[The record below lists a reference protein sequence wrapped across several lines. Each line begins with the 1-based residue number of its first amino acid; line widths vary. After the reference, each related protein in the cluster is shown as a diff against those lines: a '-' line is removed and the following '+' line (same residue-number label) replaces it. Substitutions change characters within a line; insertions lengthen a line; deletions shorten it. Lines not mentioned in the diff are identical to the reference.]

1 MPDNSKVGTVGTEFV
16 ILFLPNHDAHSSIP
30 YVIVT
35 TPSYDPVTVDVIVD
49 FINFHQ
55 TFTVTR
61 FSDHKVQ
68 LPVSVYLIQG
78 AEDKT
83 VIIRSSSGVSVHLL
97 SYRSTTTDAFLV
109 MPTKGLGTKYIIA
122 SYYPYSSSYPS
133 QLAISSLESETNIQ
147 ITTIQGQSYQI
158 NLAPYHSYFFQ
169 GNGADDLTGSSVL
182 ADQPV
187 AVFSGTE
194 CSKVP
199 NHVMA
204 CDHLTAQMHS
214 LENLGRN
221 YQLVPFPS
229 RRSAGFVYR
238 VIAVYQDRPTHILIT
253 GGLEIDLE
261 VGEFFEGNGYGNSI
275 TTIVADN
282 PVIAVQ
288 YMPGYNAGDSTGDP
302 SMILIPPTDLFT
314 NSVTFPVFGYQQ
326 GDYYHA
332 SVTIPCEDA
341 SGLFLDDTTS
351 IDNWYR
357 LSSDDGTFCAL
368 QGTVTPYDV
377 HTIGHTNPDAKYYV
391 FVTST
396 GRFVS
401 YTYSAGF
408 NLRTGISFISCHLY
422 YFVTPRHTV

>member
-1 MPDNSKVGTVGTEFV
+1 MSLNYHIFTLISAPGNSKVGTVGTEFV
-16 ILFLPNHDAHSSIP
+16 VLFLPNHDGNSIP
-30 YVIVT
+30 YVIVS
-35 TPSYDPVTVDVIVD
+35 TPSLDPVTVDVTAD

-68 LPVSVYLIQG
+68 LPASVYLTQG
-78 AEDKT
+78 TEDKT
-83 VIIRSSSGVSVHLL
+83 VIIRSSSGVSVHEL
-97 SYRSTTTDAFLV
+97 SYRSSTTDAFLV
-109 MPTKGLGTKYIIA
+109 IPTNGLRTKYILA
-122 SYYPYSSSYPS
+122 SYYPYSSSSYPS

-147 ITTIQGQSYQI
+147 IATMQGQSYQI
-158 NLAPYHSYFFQ
+158 NLAPYHSYFLQ
-169 GNGADDLTGSSVL
+169 VYGGTDLTGSSVI
-182 ADQPV
+182 ADQPI

-199 NHVMA
+199 NHIMA
-204 CDHLTAQMHS
+204 CDHLTEQMHS
-214 LENLGRN
+214 LETLGRN
-221 YQLVPFPS
+221 YQLAPFPS

-238 VIAVYQDRPTHILIT
+238 VIAVYPDGPTHVSIT
-253 GGLEIDLE
+253 GGVEVDLE
-261 VGEFFEGNGYGNSI
+261 VGDFFEGNGYGNNI
-275 TTIVADN
+275 TTVVADN

-288 YMPGYNAGDSTGDP
+288 YMKGYSAGDATGDP

-314 NSVTFPVFGYQQ
+314 HSVTFPVFGYQEGQ
-326 GDYYHA
+326 YYHA

-351 IDNWYR
+351 ISNWYR

-396 GRFVS
+396 GRHVS

-408 NLRTGISFISCHLY
+408 NLHTGIS
-422 YFVTPRHTV
+422 